1 MENTTADPTNTM
13 TDQSISETRK
23 AEFLLLVVVVVWAVN
38 YPVIKYGIRELTP
51 LVFNGIRYV
60 AAAGVLA
67 AIFYNRSR
75 WSSMPSRDWYSL
87 LRAGLIANV
96 LYQIA
101 FIVGISLTSAG
112 NAAILLNTSPLWTLF
127 LSSRMHKERVSK
139 QVWAGMIVSV
149 AGVAMIIVGS
159 GKTLQF
165 GGTELYGD
173 LITLGAALLWGLN
186 NNLQKPLLAKYTP
199 LQVTFVMITVGAIGL
214 SIVAAPA
221 AVTMQRK
228 FELWFPVF
236 VAALSGA
243 ISIGIANYFWSIGV
257 KHLGPGRTAAFNN
270 LIPILAFIVS
280 YFTLDEQVYPIH
292 FTGAAVTVAGVWYAR
307 R

>member
-221 AVTMQRK
+221 AVTMQWK

-292 FTGAAVTVAGVWYAR
+292 FAGAAVTVAGVWYAR